1 MRRATAIAVL
11 LLLLI
16 GTGTPGVAASSAYLT
31 NQGSNEVPVIE
42 LAAGVYML
50 AGTGGEPEAAN
61 QGRVGNAG
69 FVVGRIGV
77 LAIDTGTSYRHGRAL
92 LEAIRSV
99 TDKPVRL
106 AIITHTRQEFLFGA
120 AAFREMGIPIAM
132 QQAAADLMAS
142 RCDTCLKTLRAT
154 LGEDAMRGTTLFE
167 PDIRFTDPLGV
178 NAATL
183 IGRPIQVL
191 YFGHSSGPGDIAVF
205 DPRTG
210 ALFAGGLLDAQRIP
224 DVFDSDLPTWQE
236 ALRTLQALPLNVIV
250 PGHGPAGTKHLIT
263 QVERYLDRLTTRVR
277 ALLTAGTALS
287 EVPDAT
293 ALSDFEAWD
302 QYDTVHRRNAALVYL
317 RYERE
322 LLLK

>member
-1 MRRATAIAVL
+1 MRRAAAIAVL

-16 GTGTPGVAASSAYLT
+16 GTGTSGVAASFTYLT

-50 AGTGGEPEAAN
+50 AGTGGEPDTSN

-92 LEAIRSV
+92 LDAIRSV

-120 AAFREMGIPIAM
+120 AAFRELGIPIAM

-224 DVFDSDLPTWQE
+224 DVLDSDLPAWQE

-250 PGHGPAGTKHLIT
+250 PGHGPPGTKHLIT

-277 ALLTAGTALS
+277 ALLAAGTPLS

-293 ALSDFEAWD
+293 ALPDFEAWD